1 MTTYSFL
8 DEMKRDFIDIL
19 NRKSPMPIDFND
31 LAINY
36 NESLETSL
44 VRYLTLLQSKAE
56 LLAQAKVNDDD
67 ELAMQSALL
76 RLRTHAMSL
85 SSFFDAIVEDTE
97 MVLRTG
103 EWVEIPEGYEPPK
116 HYKYLTPK

>member
-1 MTTYSFL
+1 MTTYTFL
-8 DEMKRDFIDIL
+8 DEMKRDFMEIL
-19 NRKSPMPIDFND
+19 NRKSPLPIDTDN

-36 NESLETSL
+36 NGSLETSL
-44 VRYLTLLQSKAE
+44 VRYLTLLQSETE
-56 LLAQAKVNDDD
+56 LLVQAKVNDD
-67 ELAMQSALL
+67 ELAMQSTLL

-116 HYKYLTPK
+116 RSEYFKPE